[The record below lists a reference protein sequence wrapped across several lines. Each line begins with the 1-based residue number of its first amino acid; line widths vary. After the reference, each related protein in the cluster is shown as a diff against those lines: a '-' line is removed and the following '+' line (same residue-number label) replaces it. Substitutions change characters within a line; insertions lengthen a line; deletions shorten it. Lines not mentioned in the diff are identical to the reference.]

1 MCLRLYLITFLPLTG
16 ALSQYNSQ
24 SLVRREVFQM
34 PTEVSTRTNVS
45 HTMLNDPYFSGTNV
59 ASVSILLLLFSIY
72 ERHLH
77 IDNNWSFITDGMM
90 MTTSQHTETSGM
102 MTQITKEVV
111 QRSVMGGTTV
121 TKKMFYES

>member
-1 MCLRLYLITFLPLTG
+1 
-16 ALSQYNSQ
+16 
-24 SLVRREVFQM
+24 
-34 PTEVSTRTNVS
+34 
-45 HTMLNDPYFSGTNV
+45 MLNDPYFSGTNV

-77 IDNNWSFITDGMM
+77 IDNNWSFIADGMM